1 MINNIDEAIKHCL
14 EKAEEKK
21 KEADY
26 LDAPYGMDTSER
38 TSCLDCANDHL
49 QLAQWLTELKN
60 YQDPNRKCSNCKYYS
75 QCGPDY
81 ERYAQTTE
89 GTLYKN
95 KVSGVLKLVIKHP
108 KCKNCSATVLRHF
121 EPKEENKDDNK
132 S

>member
-1 MINNIDEAIKHCL
+1 MIDNIDEAIKHCL
-14 EKAEEKK
+14 EKAEELKRQYDFYDHWDDEEK
-21 KEADY
+21 IRAE
-26 LDAPYGMDTSER
+26 E
-38 TSCLDCANDHL
+38 CLECANDHL

-60 YQDPNRKCSNCKYYS
+60 YQDPNRKCSNCKYNS

-89 GTLYKN
+89 GTLYKH

-121 EPKEENKDDNK
+121 EPKEETKDEQ
-132 S
+132 